1 MLQLCDIMKGEVIFV
16 TDFTFIKNE
25 KIQNQIKF
33 AITID
38 EMKNIF
44 RRNLLA
50 DGSRREN
57 DAEHSWHL
65 AMLAMILEE
74 YSAEKVDIER
84 VLKIALIHDLI
95 EVYAGDTFAYDA
107 KGNEDKHEREI
118 QAAEKLFGM
127 LDPVQGREI
136 RELWDEFEAMETAE
150 SKYANAIDRI
160 QPLILNYLTDGHT
173 WKMGDVTSDK
183 IYKRMDII
191 RTATPE
197 LWHIVEGIINT
208 SIKAGILKP

>member
-1 MLQLCDIMKGEVIFV
+1 M

-25 KIQNQIKF
+25 KIHNQIKF

-127 LDPVQGREI
+127 LDPVQGAEI
-136 RELWDEFEAMETAE
+136 RGLWDEFEAMETAE

>member
-1 MLQLCDIMKGEVIFV
+1 MN
-16 TDFTFIKNE
+16 DFSFIKNE

-33 AITID
+33 VLTID

-74 YSAEKVDIER
+74 YSAEKICIER
-84 VLKIALIHDLI
+84 VLKLALIHDLI

-107 KGNEDKHEREI
+107 KGNEDKHEREV
-118 QAAEKLFGM
+118 QAADKLFGI
-127 LDPVQGREI
+127 LDPVQGAEI
-136 RELWDEFEAMETAE
+136 RALWDEFEAMETAE

-160 QPLILNYLTDGHT
+160 QPLMLNYLTDGHT
-173 WKMGDVTSDK
+173 WKMGDVTSEK

>member
-1 MLQLCDIMKGEVIFV
+1 MEKFK
-16 TDFTFIKNE
+16 FIKDE
-25 KIQNQIKF
+25 KIKNQIKF
-33 AITID
+33 VMVID

-44 RRNLLA
+44 RRNLII

-74 YSAEKVDIER
+74 YSAEKIDLER
-84 VLKIALIHDLI
+84 VLKIALVHDLI
-95 EVYAGDTFAYDA
+95 EVYAGDTFAYDE
-107 KGNEDKHEREI
+107 KGNEDKHEREVK
-118 QAAEKLFGM
+118 AADKLFGM
-127 LDPVQGREI
+127 LDSIQGAEI
-136 RELWDEFEAMETAE
+136 RALWDEFEAMETAE
-150 SKYANAIDRI
+150 SRYANAIDRI
-160 QPLILNYLTDGHT
+160 QPLILNYMTNGHT
-173 WKMGDVTSDK
+173 WKQGDVHSAQ

-208 SIKAGILKP
+208 SIEIGILKP

>member
-1 MLQLCDIMKGEVIFV
+1 MD
-16 TDFTFIKNE
+16 DFTFIKND
-25 KIQNQIKF
+25 KIKNQIKF

-44 RRNLLA
+44 RRNLVA

-65 AMLAMILEE
+65 AMLAMLLEE
-74 YSAEKVDIER
+74 YSAEKIDIER
-84 VLKIALIHDLI
+84 VLKIALVHDLI
-95 EVYAGDTFAYDA
+95 EVYAGDTFAYDV
-107 KGNEDKHEREI
+107 KGNEDKHEREV
-118 QAAEKLFGM
+118 QAADKLFGM
-127 LDPVQGREI
+127 LDPVQGAEI
-136 RELWDEFEAMETAE
+136 RALWDEFEAMETAE
-150 SKYANAIDRI
+150 SRYANAIDRI

-173 WKMGDVTSDK
+173 WKMGVTSAQ

-208 SIKAGILKP
+208 SIEAGILNP

>member
-1 MLQLCDIMKGEVIFV
+1 MEKFK
-16 TDFTFIKNE
+16 FIKDE
-25 KIQNQIKF
+25 KLKNQIKF
-33 AITID
+33 VMVID

-44 RRNLLA
+44 RRNLII

-74 YSAEKVDIER
+74 YSAEKIDLER
-84 VLKIALIHDLI
+84 VLKIALVHDLI
-95 EVYAGDTFAYDA
+95 EVYAGDTFAYDE
-107 KGNEDKHEREI
+107 KGNEDKHEREVK
-118 QAAEKLFGM
+118 AADKLFGM
-127 LDPVQGREI
+127 LDGTQGGEI
-136 RELWDEFEAMETAE
+136 RALWDEFEAMETAE
-150 SKYANAIDRI
+150 SRYANAIDRI
-160 QPLILNYLTDGHT
+160 QPLILNYMTNGHT
-173 WKMGDVTSDK
+173 WKQGNVHSTQ

-208 SIKAGILKP
+208 SIEIGILKP

>member
-25 KIQNQIKF
+25 KIHNQIKF

-65 AMLAMILEE
+65 AMLAMLLEE

-127 LDPVQGREI
+127 LDPDQGTEI

>member
-1 MLQLCDIMKGEVIFV
+1 MEKFE
-16 TDFTFIKNE
+16 FIKDE
-25 KIQNQIKF
+25 KLKNQIKF
-33 AITID
+33 VMVID

-44 RRNLLA
+44 RRNLII

-74 YSAEKVDIER
+74 YSAEKINIER
-84 VLKIALIHDLI
+84 VLKIALVHDLI
-95 EVYAGDTFAYDA
+95 EVYAGDTFAYDE
-107 KGNEDKHEREI
+107 KGYEDKEEREK
-118 QAAEKLFGM
+118 QAADKLFGM
-127 LDPVQGREI
+127 LDSAQGAEI
-136 RELWDEFEAMETAE
+136 RALWDEFEEMQTAE
-150 SKYANAIDRI
+150 SRYANAIDRI
-160 QPLILNYLTDGHT
+160 QPLILNYMTNGHT
-173 WKMGDVTSDK
+173 WKQGDVHSTQ

-208 SIKAGILKP
+208 SIEIGILKP

>member
-1 MLQLCDIMKGEVIFV
+1 MEKFA
-16 TDFTFIKNE
+16 FITNE
-25 KIQNQIKF
+25 KIRNQIKF
-33 AITID
+33 IMVID

-44 RRNLLA
+44 RRNLLI

-65 AMLAMILEE
+65 AMMAVILEE
-74 YSAEKVDIER
+74 YSEKKVDIER
-84 VLKIALIHDLI
+84 VIKIALVHDLI

-107 KGNEDKHEREI
+107 KGNEDKYEREVA
-118 QAAEKLFGM
+118 AAEKLFGI
-127 LDPVQGREI
+127 LGGEQGAEI
-136 RELWDEFEAMETAE
+136 RALWDEFEEMETPE
-150 SKYANAIDRI
+150 SRYANAIDRL
-160 QPLILNYLTDGHT
+160 QPLILNYMTNGHT
-173 WKMGDVTSDK
+173 WKMGDVHSTQ

-208 SIKAGILKP
+208 SIEMGILKP

>member
-1 MLQLCDIMKGEVIFV
+1 MEKFA
-16 TDFTFIKNE
+16 FITNE
-25 KIQNQIKF
+25 KIRNQIKF
-33 AITID
+33 IMVID

-44 RRNLLA
+44 RRNLLI

-65 AMLAMILEE
+65 AMMAVILEE
-74 YSAEKVDIER
+74 YSEKKVDIER
-84 VLKIALIHDLI
+84 VIKIALVHDLI

-107 KGNEDKHEREI
+107 KGNEDKYEREVA
-118 QAAEKLFGM
+118 AAEKLFGI
-127 LDPVQGREI
+127 LGGEQGAEI
-136 RELWDEFEAMETAE
+136 RALWDEFEEMETPE
-150 SKYANAIDRI
+150 SRYANAIDRL
-160 QPLILNYLTDGHT
+160 QPLILNYMTNGHT
-173 WKMGDVTSDK
+173 WKMGDVHSTQ

-208 SIKAGILKP
+208 SIEAGILKP

>member
-1 MLQLCDIMKGEVIFV
+1 MEKFG
-16 TDFTFIKNE
+16 FIKNE
-25 KIQNQIKF
+25 KIKKQIEF
-33 AITID
+33 VLVID
-38 EMKNIF
+38 EMKNVL
-44 RRNLLA
+44 RRNLVV

-74 YSAEKVDIER
+74 YSSEKVDIER
-84 VLKIALIHDLI
+84 VLKITLVHDLV

-107 KGNEDKHEREI
+107 KGNEDKLDREI
-118 QAAEKLFGM
+118 EAANRLFGM
-127 LDPVQGREI
+127 LDPVQGAEI
-136 RELWDEFEAMETAE
+136 RALWDEFEAKETAE
-150 SKYANAIDRI
+150 SRYANAVDRL
-160 QPLILNYLTDGHT
+160 QPLLLNYMTNGHT
-173 WKMGDVTSDK
+173 WKLGDVHATQ

-208 SIKAGILKP
+208 SIEAGILKP

>member
-1 MLQLCDIMKGEVIFV
+1 MN
-16 TDFTFIKNE
+16 DFSFIKNE
-25 KIQNQIKF
+25 KIQRQIRF
-33 AITID
+33 AVTID

-50 DGSRREN
+50 DGSRCEN

-65 AMLAMILEE
+65 AMLAMLLEE
-74 YSAEKVDIER
+74 YSAEKIDLER
-84 VLKIALIHDLI
+84 VLKTALVHDLI

-107 KGNEDKHEREI
+107 KGNEDKHAREV
-118 QAAEKLFGM
+118 QAADRLFGS
-127 LDPVQGREI
+127 LDSEQGAQI
-136 RELWDEFEAMETAE
+136 RALWDEFEAMETAE
-150 SKYANAIDRI
+150 SRYANAIDRI

-173 WKMGDVTSDK
+173 WKMGVTSAQ

-208 SIKAGILKP
+208 SIEAGILNP

>member
-1 MLQLCDIMKGEVIFV
+1 MEKFG
-16 TDFTFIKNE
+16 FIKNE
-25 KIQNQIKF
+25 KIKKQIEF
-33 AITID
+33 VLVID
-38 EMKNIF
+38 EMKNVL
-44 RRNLLA
+44 RRNLVV

-74 YSAEKVDIER
+74 YSSQKVDIER
-84 VLKIALIHDLI
+84 VLKITLVHDLV

-107 KGNEDKHEREI
+107 KGNEDKLDREI
-118 QAAEKLFGM
+118 EAANRLFEM
-127 LDPVQGREI
+127 LDPVQGAEI
-136 RELWDEFEAMETAE
+136 RALWDEFEAKETAE
-150 SKYANAIDRI
+150 SRYANAVDRL
-160 QPLILNYLTDGHT
+160 QPLLLNYMTNGHT
-173 WKMGDVTSDK
+173 WKLGDVHATQ

-208 SIKAGILKP
+208 SIQAGILKP

>member
-1 MLQLCDIMKGEVIFV
+1 M

-25 KIQNQIKF
+25 KIHNQIKF

-127 LDPVQGREI
+127 LDPVQGGEI